1 MMQTPIQVA
10 TEHFVVQLNANREPR
25 PLAGVQSENA
35 NCRRRSPIG
44 AAAGL
49 AGTLAM
55 LWRAKELRISHTE
68 RPIQA
73 GHG

>member
-1 MMQTPIQVA
+1 MGGGTPIQVA

-25 PLAGVQSENA
+25 PRAGVQPENA

-55 LWRAKELRISHTE
+55 I
-68 RPIQA
+68 
-73 GHG
+73 